1 MSNHQHAH
9 FDLRAAVRQD
19 LLDRGFAPD
28 LPPDAARQLASL
40 DGAAQPARVADAQ
53 DLRALP
59 WSSIDNDDS
68 RDLDQIE
75 VAERVNDGGIR
86 VRIAVADVDDLV
98 TLATPL
104 DSHARVNATSVY
116 TGIET
121 FPMLPEA
128 LSTNLTCLAQNGD
141 RSAIVVEFVVAPDG
155 TVSGHAVNRAVVR
168 NRAKLAYDSVGAWL
182 DATGPAPAPVAADQ
196 ALAQQLRLQHEAAQ
210 ALRTQRETHGALELE
225 TIEAT
230 PVVTD
235 GKVTDLTVPRKGLAR
250 ALIEDF
256 MIAANTVVAQFLAE
270 RKRSSI
276 LRVVQSPE
284 RWPRIVSL
292 AQSLGESLPEQPSGT
307 ALAAFLRKRKAAD
320 PQHFPDL
327 SLSVVKLLGPGTYT
341 LERPGDAPAGHFGLA
356 VQDYTHSTAPN
367 RRYADLVT
375 QRIVKAALANAT
387 PPYSDEAL
395 STLAQHCTAKE
406 DDARHVERLV
416 RKQIAA
422 VLLADRIG
430 GTFDGIITGVT
441 AKGTFARLLQPPAE
455 GIVDGVDHRV
465 DVGDR
470 VRLRLVRT
478 DPLKGYVDFRL
489 L

>member
-1 MSNHQHAH
+1 MPNHHH
-9 FDLRAAVRQD
+9 PTFDLRAAVRQD

-40 DGAAQPARVADAQ
+40 DGGAPSRRADDVQ

-75 VAERVNDGGIR
+75 VAERVTGGIR
-86 VRIAVADVDDLV
+86 VRIGVADVDHLV
-98 TLATPL
+98 TEATPL
-104 DSHARVNATSVY
+104 DAHARENATSVY
-116 TGIET
+116 TGVET
-121 FPMLPEA
+121 FPMLPEE
-128 LSTNLTCLAQNGD
+128 LSTNLTCLAEDGE
-141 RSAIVVEFVVAPDG
+141 RSSIVVEFVVAPDG
-155 TVSGHAVNRAVVR
+155 TVSGHAVCRALVR
-168 NRAKLAYDSVGAWL
+168 NRAKLAYDGVGAWL
-182 DATGPAPAPVAADQ
+182 ESSGPAPAPVAADQ
-196 ALAQQLRLQHEAAQ
+196 ALADQLRLQHEAAQ
-210 ALRTQRETHGALELE
+210 ALRTRREAHGALELD

-235 GKVTDLTVPRKGLAR
+235 GTVTDLTVARKGFAR

-256 MIAANTVVAQFLAE
+256 MIAANTVVAQFLTE
-270 RKRSSI
+270 HKRSSI
-276 LRVVQSPE
+276 LRVVRSPE
-284 RWPRIVSL
+284 RWPRIVVL
-292 AQSLGESLPEQPSGT
+292 ARSLGESLPEQPSGT
-307 ALAAFLRKRKAAD
+307 ALAAFLRKRQAAD

-327 SLSVVKLLGPGTYT
+327 SLSVVKLLGPGSYT
-341 LERPGDAPAGHFGLA
+341 LERPGDTSAGHFGLA

-375 QRIVKAALANAT
+375 QRIVKAALASSA
-387 PPYSDEAL
+387 PPYTDDQL
-395 STLAQHCTAKE
+395 TDLAQHCTTKE

-430 GTFDGIITGVT
+430 DTFDGIITGVT
-441 AKGTFARLLQPPAE
+441 PKGTFARLLRPPAE

-470 VRLRLVRT
+470 VRLRLVHT
-478 DPLKGYVDFRL
+478 DPRKGYVDFRL